1 MLSREQLATALGVT
15 PNTIKSWTT
24 DGTIPPTMY
33 TLSGSGSR
41 SSYVFSPRA
50 LMIGELILELNHVFG
65 SDNSPLPKKIAAA
78 LREKLERTEWSD
90 ALARLTVTCGG
101 FEIITDLQFM
111 KTAKKKLASLA
122 A

>member
-90 ALARLTVTCGG
+90 ALARLTVTCG
-101 FEIITDLQFM
+101 
-111 KTAKKKLASLA
+111 
-122 A
+122 